1 MAGDDDCAMF
11 HHLFFVMSLSGSFVI
26 LLYKLT
32 YPIAR
37 RYFSH
42 SWRKKILCLSLF
54 FYLVPLSLLKE
65 FVLSQLN
72 IDLPFQYENV
82 RIDLKYTINV
92 QNDQFFLGPGVVAA
106 YIVLLCMAMI
116 AVVVIIKQLKKYGA
130 VYRTYFSRAF
140 HEAPPPQLESMLRQ
154 TKEELLIKR
163 PVKLICS
170 KLCDAPMT
178 IGVFKPAIVFPSSDK
193 LNLKSDDNKFILKH
207 ELLHIKN
214 GDLLLKFLTL
224 FALAVHWYNP
234 ICHLLYY
241 ELCAVSEIN
250 CDHGVL
256 KGAND
261 AQRQQYSHLILNLAA
276 AGGGRKER
284 FAVGLVKN
292 DAATFERR
300 ILEMKKTSKKT
311 KPMLSCIMMLL
322 IFVMGTI
329 TAFAYEA
336 PQKYMSSD
344 FNWESEYTISIAD
357 DAEDVERFQFDYF
370 FTDTDGHVTPLNN
383 PSPKILCKHNYVEGQ
398 ATKHAKKTNGGCT
411 VTIRSA
417 KICTLCNLVIEGG
430 VISETTYTVCPH

>member
-1 MAGDDDCAMF
+1 
-11 HHLFFVMSLSGSFVI
+11 MSLSGSVVF
-26 LLYKLT
+26 LLSKLI

-37 RYFSH
+37 RYFPY
-42 SWRKKILCLSLF
+42 SWRKNLLCLSLF
-54 FYLVPLSLLKE
+54 FYVVPLSLLKA

-72 IDLPFQYENV
+72 INLPFRYDNV
-82 RIDLKYTINV
+82 RIDLNYTINM
-92 QNDQFFLGPGVVAA
+92 QNDQFFLGSGVVVA
-106 YIVLLCMAMI
+106 YIVLFCMAMI
-116 AVVVIIKQLKKYGA
+116 AIVVIINQFKKYGTI
-130 VYRTYFSRAF
+130 YRTYFLRAF
-140 HEAPPPQLESMLRQ
+140 HETPPPQLESMLWQ
-154 TKEELLIKR
+154 TKEELRIKK

-178 IGVFKPAIVFPSSDK
+178 IGVFKPAIVFPSAGNF
-193 LNLKSDDNKFILKH
+193 NLKSDDIKFVLKH

-214 GDLLLKFLTL
+214 RDLLLKFLAL

-234 ICHLLYY
+234 VCYLLYY
-241 ELCAVSEIN
+241 ELCVVSEIN

-261 AQRQQYSHLILNLAA
+261 TQRQRYCHLILDLAA
-276 AGGGRKER
+276 AGGGRAER

-336 PQKYMSSD
+336 PPKHVSD
-344 FNWESEYTISIAD
+344 EINWESECVFSVSD
-357 DAEDVERFQFDYF
+357 GLEDVEQLASDYF
-370 FTDTDGHVTPLNN
+370 FTDQEGHVTCLQNI
-383 PSPKILCKHNYVEGQ
+383 PSKVLCKHYYVEG
-398 ATKHAKKTNGGCT
+398 TTTYHEINSNGGCT
-411 VTIRSA
+411 VIVKSA
-417 KICTLCNLVIEGG
+417 NRCKFCGNLLVGG
-430 VISETTYTVCPH
+430 IVSEHTYTVCPH

>member
-300 ILEMKKTSKKT
+300 ILEMKETGKST
-311 KPMLSCIMMLL
+311 KPVLSCIMMLL
-322 IFVMGTI
+322 ICVMGTI

-336 PQKYMSSD
+336 PPKHVSD
-344 FNWESEYTISIAD
+344 EINWERECTFSVSD
-357 DAEDVERFQFDYF
+357 GLDDVEQLASDYF
-370 FTDTDGHVTPLNN
+370 FTDQEGHVMCLQIIP
-383 PSPKILCKHNYVEGQ
+383 PKVLCKHYYVEG
-398 ATKHAKKTNGGCT
+398 TTTYHAINSNGGCT
-411 VTIRSA
+411 VTVKSA
-417 KICTLCNLVIEGG
+417 NRCKSCGDLLEGG
-430 VISETTYTVCPH
+430 VISEHKYTVCPH

>member
-1 MAGDDDCAMF
+1 
-11 HHLFFVMSLSGSFVI
+11 MSLSGSVVF
-26 LLYKLT
+26 LLSKLI

-37 RYFSH
+37 RYFPY
-42 SWRKKILCLSLF
+42 SWRKNILCLALF
-54 FYLVPLSLLKE
+54 FYLVPLSLLRA

-72 IDLPFQYENV
+72 INLPFRYDNV
-82 RIDLKYTINV
+82 RIDLTYTINM
-92 QNDQFFLGPGVVAA
+92 QNDKFFLGSGVVVA

-116 AVVVIIKQLKKYGA
+116 AIVVIINQFKKYGTI
-130 VYRTYFSRAF
+130 YRTYFLRTF
-140 HEAPPPQLESMLRQ
+140 HETPPPQLESMLRQ
-154 TKEELLIKR
+154 TKEELRIKK

-178 IGVFKPAIVFPSSDK
+178 IGVFKPAVVFPSAGN
-193 LNLKSDDNKFILKH
+193 LNLKSDDIKFVLKH

-214 GDLLLKFLTL
+214 RDLLLKFLAL

-234 ICHLLYY
+234 VCHLLYY
-241 ELCAVSEIN
+241 ELCVVSEIN
-250 CDHGVL
+250 CDHSVL

-261 AQRQQYSHLILNLAA
+261 TQRQRYCHLILDLAT
-276 AGGGRKER
+276 AGGGRVER
-284 FAVGLVKN
+284 FAIGLVKN

-336 PQKYMSSD
+336 PQKYISND
-344 FNWESEYTISIAD
+344 FNWEGEYTISIEND
-357 DAEDVERFQFDYF
+357 VEDIERFQFDYF

-398 ATKHAKKTNGGCT
+398 ATKHVKKSNGGCT
-411 VTIRSA
+411 VIIRSA
-417 KICTLCNLVIEGG
+417 TICTLCNVLIEGG
-430 VISETTYTVCPH
+430 VISEHTYTVCPH